1 MTDLQAMPEIDFL
14 SDLHTRTQRDYLARV
29 TSFNKADATR
39 VARQFG
45 YDYWDGPRHY
55 GYGGYHYDGRWQV
68 VAKRL
73 IEHYQLK
80 PGDKVLDIGCGKG
93 FLLHDLA
100 QALPG
105 LEVAGLD
112 ISRYALNKAMETVRP
127 SLTHGTAAK
136 LPYEDDSF
144 DLVISITTLHNLH
157 CDNLDKALREMQR
170 VGRKHRYL
178 CVESYRTDQEKVN
191 LLYWQLTCESFY
203 TPREWQWWFNH
214 TGYDGDYSFI
224 YFE

>member
-1 MTDLQAMPEIDFL
+1 MAEIDFL
-14 SDLHTRTQRDYLARV
+14 SDLHTRTKRDYLARV

-45 YDYWDGPRHY
+45 HDYWDGERHY
-55 GYGGYHYDGRWQV
+55 GYGGYKYDGRWRV
-68 VAKRL
+68 VADRL
-73 IEHYQLK
+73 IQHYNLK
-80 PGDKVLDIGCGKG
+80 PGDKVLDVGCGKG
-93 FLLHDLA
+93 FLLYDLK
-100 QALPG
+100 QAMPE
-105 LEVAGLD
+105 LEIAGLD
-112 ISRYALNKAMETVRP
+112 ISSYAIDKADP
-127 SLTHGTAAK
+127 SIAGNLTRGTAAK

-157 CDNLDKALREMQR
+157 CYNLDKALREMQR
-170 VGRKHRYL
+170 VSKKHKYL

-191 LLYWQLTCESFY
+191 LLYWQLTCECFF
-203 TPREWQWWFNH
+203 TPQEWQWWFTN